1 MSQMRNGL
9 LFGLALAALAPAV
22 QAATLNG
29 ATLSASYRYPDAGTV
44 YPLATP
50 TGPFVVGAGVD
61 GVIDVEGVTQV
72 LLDFDDNT
80 LTVTLNTVLSS
91 PTWTNTAFNGV
102 RIELES
108 AGSFS
113 SFALAS
119 SSFAPIETSFEA
131 GALLIDWSGATYMDG
146 SSAVFDVGFDVA
158 PVPLPAALPLLCVG
172 LGSIAML
179 RRRRAR

>member
-1 MSQMRNGL
+1 MSHMRNGL

-29 ATLSASYRYPDAGTV
+29 ATLSASYRFPDAGTT
-44 YPLATP
+44 YPLATT
-50 TGPFVVGAGVD
+50 TGPFVVGAGED
-61 GVIDVEGVTQV
+61 AVIDVEGVTQV
-72 LLDFDDNT
+72 HLDFEGNT
-80 LTVTLNTVLSS
+80 LTVTLNTTLGS
-91 PTWTNTAFNGV
+91 PTWTDTDFNGL

-119 SSFAPIETSFEA
+119 SSFGPIETGFETD
-131 GALLIDWSGATYMDG
+131 ALLIDWGGDTYVNG
-146 SSAVFDVGFDVA
+146 STAVFDVGFDVA
-158 PVPLPAALPLLCVG
+158 PVPLPAALPLLGVG